1 MVVAQLVHAANRG
14 DLTLFEYLIERGAGN
29 ALESA
34 KEAISVNDMLQ
45 HRQNWINLAT
55 LLAQR
60 LPLPAIRIIHEYTV
74 GFNWSAVHKALPLW
88 DFQAASV
95 SIKSD
100 KKSGCHELSWKKSRL
115 QIQTWKDQVSNGWLE
130 RKLHDH

>member
-34 KEAISVNDMLQ
+34 KKAVSVNDMLQ

-60 LPLPAIRIIHEYTV
+60 LPLTTIRIIHKYAV
-74 GFNWSAVHKALPLW
+74 GFNWSAVHKALATVGFSKQRVL
-88 DFQAASV
+88 SR
-95 SIKSD
+95 IK
-100 KKSGCHELSWKKSRL
+100 
-115 QIQTWKDQVSNGWLE
+115 TN
-130 RKLHDH
+130 